1 MDAWSWA
8 GPRLQ
13 RQERLPRQQGAP
25 LQAGTFSQWAGG
37 WSGVAAWDC
46 LPPHPLSLPSLPNS
60 QPSRVKR
67 SGGWSDQDWAIHCQG
82 LQPRKSPSW
91 NCLALSTIFRQ
102 RDPWTMDVVA
112 KRLCRAVF
120 MSQGGCVRKK
130 QRSRS
135 LRVRVRESKSQD
147 RGRNPGDKVKA
158 SQPN

>member
-1 MDAWSWA
+1 MLGVGQGQGYTGRRGFQGSREHPFRRGPFPSGQEA
-8 GPRLQ
+8 GVGWL
-13 RQERLPRQQGAP
+13 L
-25 LQAGTFSQWAGG
+25 GTA
-37 WSGVAAWDC
+37 C
-46 LPPHPLSLPSLPNS
+46 LPTLSPYPHSPTLNP
-60 QPSRVKR
+60 RVKR